1 MVGTAQPLCL
11 SASETDGRRYD
22 ITMNLGKS
30 ENHSAS
36 FHYLGWTAR
45 PFPLRLPV
53 AGKAFLLT
61 SPFIER
67 AYRTNEVLLQISGKR
82 RRKKSWAENKKPHA
96 SMFGGV
102 GLFVS

>member
-1 MVGTAQPLCL
+1 MVGVLQPLCL
-11 SASETDGRRYD
+11 SASETEGRRYD
-22 ITMNLGKS
+22 ITMNLWKS

-36 FHYLGWTAR
+36 LQHMGWTAR

-67 AYRTNEVLLQISGKR
+67 AN
-82 RRKKSWAENKKPHA
+82 RKLEESLDVNVAPGAKS
-96 SMFGGV
+96 
-102 GLFVS
+102 